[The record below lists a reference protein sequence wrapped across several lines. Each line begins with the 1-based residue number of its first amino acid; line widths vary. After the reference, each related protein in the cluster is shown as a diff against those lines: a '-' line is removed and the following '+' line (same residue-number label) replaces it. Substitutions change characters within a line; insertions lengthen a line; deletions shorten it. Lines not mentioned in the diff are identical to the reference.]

1 MKCEKGKQREC
12 RPHKELVEYLEEKL
26 DEMNGYVHT
35 LLMYTCLNHRGC
47 TYRATPYYMG
57 GPWRDWAMAELP
69 GEHGRIPC
77 HIWGFVD
84 LQSIPVGSA
93 TPPGIYMI
101 AETARKST
109 H

>member
-1 MKCEKGKQREC
+1 
-12 RPHKELVEYLEEKL
+12 
-26 DEMNGYVHT
+26 
-35 LLMYTCLNHRGC
+35 MYTCLNHRGC
-47 TYRATPYYMG
+47 TYRATPYYYMG